1 MNTASPEMK
10 IYDDRKVCVTVNA
23 PTFVVPAVCLA
34 DFIATMSRFK
44 VRSGYG
50 ASATI
55 EPVEFSLDYSD
66 VPIAAPKT
74 PRELAL
80 EKERDQRAR
89 WWQEESAKVAKLKE
103 EIRVL

>member
-1 MNTASPEMK
+1 MNTYPET
-10 IYDDRKVCVTVNA
+10 DTRNVCVTISGA
-23 PTFVVPAVCLA
+23 TFIVPAFELS
-34 DFIATMSRFK
+34 DFIATISRFK

-55 EPVEFSLDYSD
+55 EAVEFSLDYSD

-74 PRELAL
+74 ERELAL
-80 EKERDQRAR
+80 EAERDQRAR

-103 EIRVL
+103 EIRALKGE